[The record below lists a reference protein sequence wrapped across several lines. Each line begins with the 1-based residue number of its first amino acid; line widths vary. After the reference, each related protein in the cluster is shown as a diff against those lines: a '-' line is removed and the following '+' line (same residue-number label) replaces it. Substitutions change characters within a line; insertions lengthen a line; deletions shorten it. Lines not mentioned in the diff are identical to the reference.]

1 VSATA
6 TSTAASTTP
15 RAATLFDVVRS
26 EWTKFWSVRS
36 TIWTLLLVVVL
47 TVGFG
52 ALFAWGTETSFSQ
65 MPAEARADFDSTST
79 SLSGLIFAQL
89 AIAVLGVLVISGE
102 YSTGGIRSTLTAV
115 PKRMRLLAAKAIV
128 LIVVSWVVG
137 TVTAFIAFFV
147 GQSILGIADLD
158 TSIGEPGVLRAVFG
172 GGLYIVAT
180 GMFGFALGTL
190 LRHTAG
196 AVTIA
201 VAMLLVIPPFLGLL
215 PGEWGKTINHYFTSN
230 AGQQIT
236 YVHQSEGALSP
247 WGGYLVFTLGWVVI
261 VAVAAWLMNRRDA

>member
-247 WGGYLVFTLGWVVI
+247 WGGYLVFTLWWVVI
-261 VAVAAWLMNRRDA
+261 LAVAAWLMNRRDA